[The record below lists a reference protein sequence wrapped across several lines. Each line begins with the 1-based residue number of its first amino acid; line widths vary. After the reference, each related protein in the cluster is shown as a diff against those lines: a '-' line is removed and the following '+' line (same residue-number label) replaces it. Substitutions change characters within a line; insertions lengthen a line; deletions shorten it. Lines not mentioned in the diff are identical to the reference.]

1 MVKFVVIAFDDTWF
15 KLSEG
20 KILAYNYASLSEDD
34 KKPESEYK
42 PGALFYFSD
51 LESLVPG
58 MDSMLKQGESSSF
71 MATEITV
78 SENGTKAVIEGQQ
91 DAGMFFIPETLEFE
105 VGVPTTNSTIFD
117 SANPSQEFTLTPTA
131 IYDTPEGLLNWRQ
144 EMDALKGKPLK
155 AAETDFMKAEV
166 DMPEKQIRSRKDY
179 DIDNEVDIDALEVGD
194 IDLSPLEDEIVEQLN
209 DEIVDAIKDSVDN
222 ELPLEDG
229 ETGSDSVEVSTD
241 ITIGMDV
248 PIEGTVSFDWTA
260 NENYDDPNES
270 DDWAAEEGSFYQLEV
285 KYKME
290 DGWEWYGDYD
300 NKQDA
305 INAYHEIYLKYPE
318 VQLLEVDSEG
328 DDEIYRQRNFDLDAE
343 TFEAEYP
350 KYRNYKGIFIEKT
363 AKNRAKLVS
372 DMWDTT
378 ATLYKPR
385 KKGNWILQLTES
397 HPRLGDG
404 YKTEVKNFTDGLN
417 LYLKLSDLSPLRAET
432 FEAEFVFN
440 VADTSGETSDIHTY
454 FVEAKDKDTAEERL
468 AIMIED
474 DYPGMSYE
482 VMDVSMAEG
491 YGTVSGYIY
500 KDYSWETDSNEY
512 DDYIDESDID
522 DRMQEQFQEAL
533 NRGET
538 DEGQYLDYEIKD
550 KDGNTVIV
558 EVSGSFSAESE
569 DFFSAEEMK
578 ALDELHMGS

>member
-20 KILAYNYASLSEDD
+20 KILAYNYASLSEED
-34 KKPESEYK
+34 KKPESDYK

-71 MATEITV
+71 MATDITV

-166 DMPEKQIRSRKDY
+166 DMPEKQIQSRKDY
-179 DIDNEVDIDALEVGD
+179 DIDNEVDIDDLEVGD
-194 IDLSPLEDEIVEQLN
+194 IDLSPIEDEIVQQLN
-209 DEIVDAIKDSVDN
+209 EEIVDAIKDSVDG

-229 ETGSDSVEVSTD
+229 ETGSDSVDISTD
-241 ITIGMDV
+241 ITLGMDV

-260 NENYDDPNES
+260 NENYEENPVD
-270 DDWAAEEGSFYQLEV
+270 DDWAAETEKMSPCCEEPLIEREGIFCGACGEN
-285 KYKME
+285 
-290 DGWEWYGDYD
+290 YGF
-300 NKQDA
+300 
-305 INAYHEIYLKYPE
+305 
-318 VQLLEVDSEG
+318 S
-328 DDEIYRQRNFDLDAE
+328 AE
-343 TFEAEYP
+343 T
-350 KYRNYKGIFIEKT
+350 
-363 AKNRAKLVS
+363 L
-372 DMWDTT
+372 
-378 ATLYKPR
+378 
-385 KKGNWILQLTES
+385 
-397 HPRLGDG
+397 
-404 YKTEVKNFTDGLN
+404 
-417 LYLKLSDLSPLRAET
+417 
-432 FEAEFVFN
+432 EAEFVFN

-454 FVEAKDKDTAEERL
+454 FVEAKDKDTAEEML
-468 AIMIED
+468 AVMIED

-491 YGTVSGYIY
+491 YGTVSGYVSMN
-500 KDYSWETDSNEY
+500 YSWETDSNEY
-512 DDYIDESDID
+512 DDYLDEYDIDE
-522 DRMQEQFQEAL
+522 RMEEKFQEAL
-533 NRGET
+533 DRGET
-538 DEGQYLDYEIKD
+538 DEGQYLDYEIED
-550 KDGNTVIV
+550 KDGNTAIV
-558 EVSGSFSAESE
+558 GVSGRFSAESE
-569 DFFSAEEMK
+569 DFFSAEEMM
-578 ALDELHMGS
+578 ALDELHMES

>member
-20 KILAYNYASLSEDD
+20 KILAYNYASLSEED

-166 DMPEKQIRSRKDY
+166 DVGEKQIRSRKDY
-179 DIDNEVDIDALEVGD
+179 DIDNEVDIDDLEVLD
-194 IDLSPLEDEIVEQLN
+194 IDLSLIEDEIVEQLN

-229 ETGSDSVEVSTD
+229 ETGSDSVDISTD
-241 ITIGMDV
+241 ITLGMDV

-260 NENYDDPNES
+260 NENYEDPNES
-270 DDWAAEEGSFYQLEV
+270 DDWA
-285 KYKME
+285 
-290 DGWEWYGDYD
+290 
-300 NKQDA
+300 
-305 INAYHEIYLKYPE
+305 
-318 VQLLEVDSEG
+318 
-328 DDEIYRQRNFDLDAE
+328 
-343 TFEAEYP
+343 
-350 KYRNYKGIFIEKT
+350 
-363 AKNRAKLVS
+363 
-372 DMWDTT
+372 
-378 ATLYKPR
+378 
-385 KKGNWILQLTES
+385 
-397 HPRLGDG
+397 
-404 YKTEVKNFTDGLN
+404 
-417 LYLKLSDLSPLRAET
+417 AET

-440 VADTSGETSDIHTY
+440 VADTSGETSDVHTY
-454 FVEAKDKDTAEERL
+454 FVEAKDKDTAEEML
-468 AIMIED
+468 AIMVED

-482 VMDVSMAEG
+482 VMDVSMAETRKSG
-491 YGTVSGYIY
+491 EKMSPCCEEPLIEREGIFCGACGENYG
-500 KDYSWETDSNEY
+500 
-512 DDYIDESDID
+512 
-522 DRMQEQFQEAL
+522 
-533 NRGET
+533 
-538 DEGQYLDYEIKD
+538 
-550 KDGNTVIV
+550 
-558 EVSGSFSAESE
+558 FSAETVE

-578 ALDELHMGS
+578 VLDELHMES